1 MSFKEELQKLVAKM
15 NDHQAELVLAFV
27 KTLFGV

>member
-15 NDHQAELVLAFV
+15 DDYQVELVLAFV
-27 KTLFGV
+27 RTLFGV

>member
-1 MSFKEELQKLVAKM
+1 MSFKEELQRLVAKM
-15 NDHQAELVLAFV
+15 DDYQVELVLAFV